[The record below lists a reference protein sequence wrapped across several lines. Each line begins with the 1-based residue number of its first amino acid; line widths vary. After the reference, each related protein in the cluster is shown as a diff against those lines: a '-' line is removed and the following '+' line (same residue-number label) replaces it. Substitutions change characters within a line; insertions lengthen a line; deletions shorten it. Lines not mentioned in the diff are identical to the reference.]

1 MIRKKFLPLCLLP
14 ALVMTALSA
23 CSSAQATP
31 ASDSI
36 SLDSP
41 LSSPLAKP
49 VTTPAQD
56 VAAVTGVI
64 LSQENGQPLSGI
76 SVHLAQVFRQGNEAA
91 YILNTATSPS
101 TVTDRAGQ
109 FAISNIPPREYVI
122 VIGDPSARYA
132 ILTEPDGR
140 AKVWS
145 TQPGKILDIGIHRVT
160 LQ

>member
-1 MIRKKFLPLCLLP
+1 MKFLPLCLL
-14 ALVMTALSA
+14 LIIVMTTILA

-31 ASDSI
+31 VSDGTP
-36 SLDSP
+36 LDSP
-41 LSSPLAKP
+41 LSSPFAKP
-49 VTTPAQD
+49 VVTPAQG
-56 VAAVTGVI
+56 ASAVTGVI

-76 SVHLAQVFRQGNEAA
+76 SVHLAEVFRQGNEAA